1 MRRFILLAIVAVATL
16 FNSCQNEN
24 IPVRRAI
31 DLKINLETIIE
42 PFTYEVLDGE
52 LSKPFAD
59 CELRTQT
66 LIYDI
71 DGYLVESYTDYSD
84 SYNAI
89 IKRSLSLGNGT
100 YRMVVIND
108 VINRTP
114 GDEWHYWDIKNVS
127 NLNNLTLIPSDVY
140 VVSRG
145 ATLGLACEEINISD
159 NLNGTL
165 EINVEPAGA
174 LLLVKVKN
182 AHKYDDLDHTVF
194 RSSTIGKSIL
204 FDKSGEIIYQKE
216 VADAGY
222 TNILSYIYPDS
233 EGRIKYGYMFL
244 MPIGKTDID
253 FRALSTSGDNLYDS
267 EDLRVNLK
275 KGDEWFFAIDYRDET
290 TGEITFSCELLNGDD
305 NTRGTL
311 PAIDSDNIVEMGNTF
326 QELGPKEYRVLDL
339 I

>member
-1 MRRFILLAIVAVATL
+1 MRRFLLLAIVAVATL

-42 PFTYEVLDGE
+42 PFTYEQLDGE
-52 LSKPFAD
+52 LSKPWD
-59 CELRTQT
+59 NYELRTQT

-71 DGYLVESYTDYSD
+71 DGDLVESYTDYSD

-100 YRMVVIND
+100 YRIVVIND

-114 GDEWHYWDIKNVS
+114 GDESHYWDIKNVS
-127 NLNNLTLIPSDVY
+127 NLNNLTLIPSDEY
-140 VVSRG
+140 FATRS

-159 NLNGTL
+159 NLNETL

-174 LLLVKVKN
+174 LLLVNVKN
-182 AHKYDDLDHTVF
+182 AHKYDDLDYTLL
-194 RSSTIGKSIL
+194 RSSTIGKSIF

-222 TNILSYIYPDS
+222 TNILSAFDPDS
-233 EGRIKYGYMFL
+233 QGRMMYSYIFL
-244 MPIGKTDID
+244 MPIGETDID
-253 FRALSTSGDNLYDS
+253 FRALSTSGEKLYNS
-267 EDLRVNLK
+267 EVLRVNIK
-275 KGDEWFFAIDYRDET
+275 KGDEWLFALDYLDET
-290 TGEITFSCELLNGDD
+290 TGEITLRCELVNGDD

-326 QELGPKEYRVLDL
+326 QELGPKAYRVLDL

>member
-1 MRRFILLAIVAVATL
+1 MRRFLLLAIVAVATL

-24 IPVRRAI
+24 ITVRRAI

-42 PFTYEVLDGE
+42 PFTYEELDGE
-52 LSKPFAD
+52 LSKPYAD
-59 CELRTQT
+59 YELRTQT

-71 DGYLVESYTDYSD
+71 DGDLVESYTDYSD

-100 YRMVVIND
+100 YRIVVIND

-114 GDEWHYWDIKNVS
+114 GDESHYWDIKNVS
-127 NLNNLTLIPSDVY
+127 NLNNLTLIPSDEY
-140 VVSRG
+140 WVSRS
-145 ATLGLACEEINISD
+145 ATLGLACQEINISD
-159 NLNGTL
+159 NLNGAL

-174 LLLVKVKN
+174 LLLFNVKN
-182 AHKYDDLDHTVF
+182 AHKYDDIDYTVF

-216 VADAGY
+216 VADAGR
-222 TNILSYIYPDS
+222 TNALSLIPPGS
-233 EGRIKYGYMFL
+233 EGKIVYGYLFL
-244 MPIGKTDID
+244 MPIGETDID
-253 FRALSTSGDNLYDS
+253 FRAISTSGEVLYDS
-267 EDLRVNLK
+267 EVLRVNLK
-275 KGDEWFFAIDYRDET
+275 KGDEWRFALDYRDET
-290 TGEITFSCELLNGDD
+290 TGETTLRCELMNGDD